1 MFFRLSTA
9 FLIATISSFSA
20 KAELSFV
27 SRSDVLGLEQTYT
40 GGWNHFVGGGV
51 AVLDC
56 NGDHL
61 PDFYAAGGSG
71 PSRLFVNRSDTGGPL
86 SFEPAA
92 MPALDDVIG
101 AYPLDIDSDGN
112 LDLVILQ
119 NGPNTILKGRGA
131 CQFEQAPEEWNFAG
145 GDEWTTSFA
154 ATFESE
160 EVWPTLAFGNYVD
173 EKNPDGPFE
182 ACDKNYLMRP
192 DGRSFGQRVPIEP
205 GYCALSMLFS
215 DWQRNGQVD
224 LRISNDRQ
232 YYVFDG
238 REQMWQMNPLSEYGD
253 AEGWPEMKLWGMGIA
268 SRDITGD
275 GLPEVMLTSMG
286 DQILQINIGDGR
298 MDTAPY
304 SIGTFSTTPFIGDD
318 GRPSTG
324 WHAEFGDVNNDSLDD
339 LFIAKG
345 NVDQMPSNAI
355 HDPNNLLIQQPDR
368 TFREMAD
375 VAGIATTERS
385 RGASVVDLNMDGKLD
400 LIVVNRR
407 APIEIWQ
414 NTSTDTGNWLAID
427 LRQGGANTRAI
438 GAFIEAR
445 LVDGRIL
452 TQEITVGGG
461 HASGEAGPAHF
472 GVGHSNQI
480 NLRITWPDGQ
490 VSDWLQLGVN
500 AVYEIVRDENV
511 RIIEI
516 GDG

>member
-1 MFFRLSTA
+1 MIYRLCTALLFALLSSLTARAELA
-9 FLIATISSFSA
+9 FL
-20 KAELSFV
+20 
-27 SRSDVLGLEQTYT
+27 SRSDAIGVEQIYQ

-51 AVLDC
+51 AVFDC
-56 NGDHL
+56 NDDHM
-61 PDFYAAGGSG
+61 PDFYAAGGG
-71 PSRLFVNRSDTGGPL
+71 GASRLFVNRSDQGGLL
-86 SFEPAA
+86 SFEIVATLS
-92 MPALDDVIG
+92 LDEVIG
-101 AYPLDIDSDGN
+101 AYPLDIDSDSN
-112 LDLVILQ
+112 LDLVILRD
-119 NGPNTILKGRGA
+119 GSNTVLKGFGG
-131 CQFEQAPEEWNFAG
+131 CQFEPAPSEWNFEG
-145 GDEWTTSFA
+145 GDEWTTSFT
-154 ATFESE
+154 ATFENG

-182 ACDKNYLMRP
+182 ACDRNYLIRP
-192 DGRSFGQRVPIEP
+192 NGRSFGERVPLEP

-232 YYVFDG
+232 YYVFNG
-238 REQMWQMNPLSEYGD
+238 REQMWRMNPLSEYD
-253 AEGWPEMKLWGMGIA
+253 EADGWPEMKLWGMGIA

-286 DQILQINIGDGR
+286 DQMLQINIGDGR
-298 MDTAPY
+298 METAPY

-355 HDPNNLLIQQPDR
+355 HDPNNLMIQQSDG

-414 NTSTDTGNWLAID
+414 NVSTGVGNWFAVD
-427 LRQGGANTRAI
+427 LRQKGANTRAI
-438 GAFIEAR
+438 GAFVEAR
-445 LVDGRIL
+445 LLDGRIL
-452 TQEITVGGG
+452 TQEITLGGG
-461 HASGEAGPAHF
+461 HASGESGSLHF
-472 GVGHSNQI
+472 GVGKNDYI
-480 NLRITWPDGQ
+480 DLRITWPDGE
-490 VSDWLQLGVN
+490 VSDWQRLDVN
-500 AVYEIVRDENV
+500 AVYEIARGENI
-511 RIIEI
+511 RIIEK
-516 GDG
+516 GAE